1 VSLLGA
7 YVRINTGVS
16 LPRGISVLAIQMAHL
31 NGCTLRNGFM
41 TTILM
46 LVPFAVGV
54 QVSLTI
60 KEAQEGS
67 FINDFLLSNDP
78 SDENVFKLKAYL
90 NERAPR
96 MLAILDDDDY
106 RKFFTR
112 STFTGAVTK
121 CNRYNADEFLVLL
134 GDAAHSVIPP
144 TGEGACM
151 WRGEGG

>member
-1 VSLLGA
+1 MS
-7 YVRINTGVS
+7 
-16 LPRGISVLAIQMAHL
+16 
-31 NGCTLRNGFM
+31 
-41 TTILM
+41 TILM

-60 KEAQEGS
+60 KDAQEGS

-121 CNRYNADEFLVLL
+121 CNRYNVDEFLVLL

-151 WRGEGG
+151 GRRGRGKGRGVSRRVKCVSPTAHGHDPYSHVWSERTQGGV